1 MSWLSSGG
9 GCGVIH
15 GVFKSLL
22 LPEELKAP
30 QTDTPLSFLQ
40 FSEGCWEVELAIA
53 SECLQ

>member
-1 MSWLSSGG
+1 MAVIWGG
-9 GCGVIH
+9 YGVIH
-15 GVFKSLL
+15 DVFKSLL

-40 FSEGCWEVELAIA
+40 FSVGCWEEELAMV

>member
-1 MSWLSSGG
+1 MAVIWG

-15 GVFKSLL
+15 GVFESLL

-40 FSEGCWEVELAIA
+40 FSEGCWKEELAIA